1 MDKNT
6 LTKRQEEIY
15 AFIKDCILNK
25 GYPPSVREI
34 GDKVGL
40 SSTSSVFAHLEALEK
55 KGFIRRDQSKS
66 RTIEIVDD
74 DEFNLSR
81 REIVNVPLI
90 GEVAAGQPLLATENI
105 MDYIPILPQFLSN
118 NQTFMLKVKGE
129 SMINAGIFDKDIL
142 IIEQTPEVS
151 NGEIAVCLVDD
162 SATVKRFY
170 KENGHFRLQ
179 PENDSMEPIIVNECT
194 VVGRVIGLM
203 RTYR

>member
-105 MDYIPILPQFLSN
+105 MDYIPVLPQFLSN

-142 IIEQTPEVS
+142 IVEQTPEVS
-151 NGEIAVCLVDD
+151 NGEILSC
-162 SATVKRFY
+162 R
-170 KENGHFRLQ
+170 
-179 PENDSMEPIIVNECT
+179 
-194 VVGRVIGLM
+194 
-203 RTYR
+203 

>member
-81 REIVNVPLI
+81 REVVNVPLV

-105 MDYIPILPQFLSN
+105 MDYIPIRPQFLSN

-179 PENDSMEPIIVNECT
+179 PENDSMDPIIVEECT

-203 RTYR
+203 RSYR

>member
-105 MDYIPILPQFLSN
+105 MDYIPVLPQFLSN

-142 IIEQTPEVS
+142 IVEQTPEVS